1 MKVKIVMVN
10 KAKSRN
16 KKKKSFKCNTC
27 AVWKGGLQQ
36 SYRISVSCHLFL
48 SLGVSWNTTTAGSGA
63 NPAELKTLASEKKY
77 FWIYGSCWSFIMD
90 SLSWS
95 VGARGRHFGFLL
107 LWFFGSCSTLGP
119 KPSPGNW
126 TEIKSFLWFSLILQA
141 FVQRQRKK
149 KESINYA
156 CSPGRVQCDQTTYER
171 GEISWNWEEKLV
183 IGGFDMGGPIAM
195 HVGYR
200 YK

>member
-1 MKVKIVMVN
+1 MMVN

-63 NPAELKTLASEKKY
+63 NPAELKTLASEKNY

-149 KESINYA
+149 KRIYKL
-156 CSPGRVQCDQTTYER
+156 RVQSRASAVWSDNLWTRRNLVELRREARYRWLWHGRTYSNACW
-171 GEISWNWEEKLV
+171 I
-183 IGGFDMGGPIAM
+183 
-195 HVGYR
+195 
-200 YK
+200 